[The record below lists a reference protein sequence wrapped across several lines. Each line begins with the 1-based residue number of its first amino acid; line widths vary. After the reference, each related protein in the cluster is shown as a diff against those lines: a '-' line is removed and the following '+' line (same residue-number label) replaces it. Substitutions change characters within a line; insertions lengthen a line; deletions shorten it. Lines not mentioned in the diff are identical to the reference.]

1 MRIFVYLKTYQ
12 LLLMGKKILYS
23 ILWLISK
30 LPFWMLYSISNILF
44 VFIYYVIG
52 YRKKVVFKNLRNS
65 FPEKS
70 EEEIQK
76 IGKEFYKYL
85 PDLIVEAIKMLSI
98 TEKQVIDKIEL
109 LNPEEVYKHFDQ
121 GKAVIGVTAHYG
133 NWELGIHRL
142 SLMTENPKLIIY
154 KPLNNKDFD
163 DIFNGIRTRF
173 GATMVPMKQIL
184 RHIVKLRQQPHI
196 SMFVADQTPLYQDSD
211 YFMDFLNQ
219 DTLVYTG
226 TERIAKMTNNPV
238 VFCEIGRKAKRGYY
252 FCKFT
257 TLVENP
263 SACAEHEITQIHN
276 RFTEEIIKKD
286 PPYWLWSHNRWKRQ
300 RRNK

>member
-1 MRIFVYLKTYQ
+1 MKKRIISS
-12 LLLMGKKILYS
+12 LLFLL
-23 ILWLISK
+23 SK
-30 LPFWMLYSISNILF
+30 LPYWLLYHISDLMYIL
-44 VFIYYVIG
+44 IYHIFG
-52 YRKKVVFKNLRNS
+52 YRKKVAFKNLKNS

-70 EEEIQK
+70 EEEIQEIAK
-76 IGKEFYKYL
+76 RFYRYF
-85 PDLIVEAIKMLSI
+85 PDLIVEVIKMFSI
-98 TEKQVIDKIEL
+98 SKTEVEKRIEL
-109 LNPEEVYKHFDQ
+109 INPEEIYRHFDQ

-142 SLMTENPKLIIY
+142 SLMTEQPRLVIY
-154 KPLNNKDFD
+154 KPLNNKT
-163 DIFNGIRTRF
+163 FNQIYNDVRTRF

-184 RHIVKLRQQPHI
+184 RHIVRLKNTPHI

-211 YFMDFLNQ
+211 YFMTFLNQ
-219 DTLVYTG
+219 ETLVYTG

-238 VFCEIGRKAKRGYY
+238 VFCHIGRKEKRGYY

-263 SACAEHEITQIHN
+263 SEYGDHEITNIHN
-276 RFTEEIIKKD
+276 EFTEQIIREN

-300 RRNK
+300 RKHKV